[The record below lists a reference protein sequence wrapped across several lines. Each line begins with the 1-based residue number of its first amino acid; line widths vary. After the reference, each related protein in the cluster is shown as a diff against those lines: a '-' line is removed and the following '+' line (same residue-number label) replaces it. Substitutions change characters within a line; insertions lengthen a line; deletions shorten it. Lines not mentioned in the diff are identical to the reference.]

1 MDTIGVVRL
10 SCKCGNS
17 EKKEKKIKIR
27 KGKMHTF
34 HYTLFNYIIIIII
47 KKIHGF
53 LVAFDIIGKIKFN
66 KWQQFLYTYHE
77 YNMHLCIRNQ
87 QNY

>member
-1 MDTIGVVRL
+1 
-10 SCKCGNS
+10 
-17 EKKEKKIKIR
+17 
-27 KGKMHTF
+27 MHTF
-34 HYTLFNYIIIIII
+34 HYILFNYIIIIII

-77 YNMHLCIRNQ
+77 YNMQLC
-87 QNY
+87 NYVLEINKIIEGIFANFFLHNLNFTISIF